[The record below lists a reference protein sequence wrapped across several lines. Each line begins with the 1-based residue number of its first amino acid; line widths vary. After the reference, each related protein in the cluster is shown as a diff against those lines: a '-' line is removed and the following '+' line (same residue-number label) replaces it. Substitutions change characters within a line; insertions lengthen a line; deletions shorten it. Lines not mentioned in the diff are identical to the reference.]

1 MAEEMNQEEN
11 VITIGDKKFEVASL
25 GEEAQA
31 QLSKIYFINEQILN
45 KNNEL
50 QISDSA
56 RIMYARAL
64 KDEVTKININ
74 TDQN

>member
-1 MAEEMNQEEN
+1 MNQEEN